1 MLHFL
6 KSLKTKFEVIVL
18 TEIRAKDISVVENLI
33 PDYDFNCVLP
43 TKISAG
49 E

>member
-6 KSLKTKFEVIVL
+6 KSLRTKFEVIVL
-18 TEIRAKDISVVENLI
+18 TEIGAKDISAVENLI
-33 PDYDFNCVLP
+33 PDYDFNCVLL